1 MFLVII
7 MHDSIVASQKPS
19 NVAPLIAYLFKKN
32 LLNFFLEK
40 LKENQY
46 APSEGFFKLCALTKW
61 LNGEIV

>member
-32 LLNFFLEK
+32 LLNFFTK
-40 LKENQY
+40 IHNVSVRLKVECI
-46 APSEGFFKLCALTKW
+46 PGVLDK
-61 LNGEIV
+61 